1 MNILSIYS
9 FFSILFL
16 PKDFSLFDDILP
28 LWFFWE
34 LPIFWP
40 FVIPIVTVFYSIALY
55 LIMLYL
61 KIDNPLKKFR
71 KTIIKVTFFGFLC
84 DIIVVVM
91 LLLVAWG
98 GIIFISPTSNFYHW
112 YKNIFLDSLG
122 KNIFGNIFAFLV
134 LSFTILLS
142 RVLNYKLNKKFT
154 FSKLDIEEE
163 NKKKLALAIA
173 IFTAPYIF
181 FFSFKNTF
189 I

>member
-1 MNILSIYS
+1 
-9 FFSILFL
+9 
-16 PKDFSLFDDILP
+16 
-28 LWFFWE
+28 
-34 LPIFWP
+34 
-40 FVIPIVTVFYSIALY
+40 
-55 LIMLYL
+55 MLYL
-61 KIDNPLKKFR
+61 KIDNPLKKLR

-122 KNIFGNIFAFLV
+122 KNVFENIFAFLV

-142 RVLNYKLNKKFT
+142 RVLNYKLNKRYT

-173 IFTAPYIF
+173 IFTAPYLF
-181 FFSFKNTF
+181 FFS

>member
-40 FVIPIVTVFYSIALY
+40 FVIPIVTVFYSIASY

-61 KIDNPLKKFR
+61 KIDNPLKKLR

-122 KNIFGNIFAFLV
+122 KKRIW
-134 LSFTILLS
+134 
-142 RVLNYKLNKKFT
+142 K
-154 FSKLDIEEE
+154 
-163 NKKKLALAIA
+163 
-173 IFTAPYIF
+173 YIC
-181 FFSFKNTF
+181 FFSIEFYDSIIKGVKL
-189 I
+189 